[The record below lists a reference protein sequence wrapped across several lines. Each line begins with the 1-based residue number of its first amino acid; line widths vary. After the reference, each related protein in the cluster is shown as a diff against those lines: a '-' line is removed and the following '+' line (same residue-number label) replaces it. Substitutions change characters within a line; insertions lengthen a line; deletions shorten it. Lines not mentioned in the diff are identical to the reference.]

1 MFKFFQKGQKLLTSP
16 QNSVMSAAAVIM
28 LMIVVSRI
36 LGLVRQRILA
46 HFFVPTDLSLF
57 FAAFRLPDLV
67 FEVLVFGTFSSAFIP
82 VFTRAIKDDEKK
94 AWDTAS
100 YVVNIGILVFV
111 VFGLLLGFGA
121 PQMYGVLTPGFTAED
136 QAKIVS
142 LTRVLFAAQGFF
154 VVSYV
159 LTGVL
164 ESLRRFLIP
173 ALAPLFYNLGIIVG
187 TVFLSKQFG
196 LNGPVYGVVLGAF
209 AHFAIQLPLAYKM
222 GFRFKNKILFTPE
235 VRRIGKLALPRVIEV
250 SFLQVSKMVELF
262 FSSLI
267 SKAAYTYFTFG
278 NSLQLLP
285 VGIFGTSIAKAALPS
300 LATYADDH
308 ENFKKVLFSALY
320 DMAFFVIPIST
331 LLIVLRVPIVRLVY
345 GTDIFTWEATIQ
357 TGYVLSAFAIG
368 VFFQSA
374 AALLARS
381 FYALHDTRTPV
392 VISILSIILIVI
404 FDYVF
409 VSVFK
414 TGVWGLALSFTIGS
428 FIQSGSLFVMINKRV
443 KNGKLTTALI
453 PIGKS
458 VFSAF
463 VSGSIMF
470 ILLKFFDRYA
480 WIKRL
485 SFLGKIEIA
494 RNLPFEKFVLDTRY
508 TINLIILTFFVSLVG
523 LLSYIVISMF
533 LKSQQVW
540 NFFELVKRILRK
552 NISPIPK
559 EQEPVS
565 STPTDATS

>member
-285 VGIFGTSIAKAALPS
+285 VGIFG
-300 LATYADDH
+300 
-308 ENFKKVLFSALY
+308 
-320 DMAFFVIPIST
+320 
-331 LLIVLRVPIVRLVY
+331 
-345 GTDIFTWEATIQ
+345 
-357 TGYVLSAFAIG
+357 
-368 VFFQSA
+368 
-374 AALLARS
+374 
-381 FYALHDTRTPV
+381 
-392 VISILSIILIVI
+392 
-404 FDYVF
+404 
-409 VSVFK
+409 
-414 TGVWGLALSFTIGS
+414 
-428 FIQSGSLFVMINKRV
+428 
-443 KNGKLTTALI
+443 
-453 PIGKS
+453 
-458 VFSAF
+458 
-463 VSGSIMF
+463 
-470 ILLKFFDRYA
+470 
-480 WIKRL
+480 
-485 SFLGKIEIA
+485 
-494 RNLPFEKFVLDTRY
+494 
-508 TINLIILTFFVSLVG
+508 
-523 LLSYIVISMF
+523 
-533 LKSQQVW
+533 
-540 NFFELVKRILRK
+540 
-552 NISPIPK
+552 
-559 EQEPVS
+559 
-565 STPTDATS
+565 